1 MKHSC
6 AQETVRESSKSYDQ
20 KKNEQEIK
28 CSN

>member
-6 AQETVRESSKSYDQ
+6 AQETVRVSSKSYD